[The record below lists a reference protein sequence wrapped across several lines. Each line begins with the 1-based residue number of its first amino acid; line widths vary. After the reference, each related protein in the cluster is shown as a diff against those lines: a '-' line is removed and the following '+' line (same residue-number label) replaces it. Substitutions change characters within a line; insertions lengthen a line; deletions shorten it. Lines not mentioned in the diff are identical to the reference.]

1 MDSNVI
7 NMKEWKRRR
16 KFHRLE
22 AFLLSPI
29 TLTAISLVCIFSV
42 GLIGYLSEIPKA
54 RTEGFTQSKAALM
67 DYQPVIPKNQPHNGE
82 NLVNP
87 KPKALA
93 KLNIPIY

>member
-1 MDSNVI
+1 MNSNVI

-16 KFHRLE
+16 KIHRLE

-54 RTEGFTQSKAALM
+54 QTEGFTQSKAALM
-67 DYQPVIPKNQPHNGE
+67 DYQPVIPKD
-82 NLVNP
+82 
-87 KPKALA
+87 
-93 KLNIPIY
+93 